1 MIAHQLPINKIIV
14 LAEKT
19 CVLKDLSFP
28 LTIDNECHEQWEN
41 AHQHYLSPHFP
52 PLLSMMAAILEA
64 GDEAGLGFSVVV
76 VVVVVVCTFLGD
88 LVAGLGVV

>member
-1 MIAHQLPINKIIV
+1 
-14 LAEKT
+14 
-19 CVLKDLSFP
+19 
-28 LTIDNECHEQWEN
+28 
-41 AHQHYLSPHFP
+41 
-52 PLLSMMAAILEA
+52 MMAAILEA

>member
-1 MIAHQLPINKIIV
+1 MSRGRESNGKMLIIA
-14 LAEKT
+14 
-19 CVLKDLSFP
+19 
-28 LTIDNECHEQWEN
+28 
-41 AHQHYLSPHFP
+41 QHYLSPHFP

>member
-1 MIAHQLPINKIIV
+1 
-14 LAEKT
+14 
-19 CVLKDLSFP
+19 
-28 LTIDNECHEQWEN
+28 
-41 AHQHYLSPHFP
+41 
-52 PLLSMMAAILEA
+52 MMAANLEA